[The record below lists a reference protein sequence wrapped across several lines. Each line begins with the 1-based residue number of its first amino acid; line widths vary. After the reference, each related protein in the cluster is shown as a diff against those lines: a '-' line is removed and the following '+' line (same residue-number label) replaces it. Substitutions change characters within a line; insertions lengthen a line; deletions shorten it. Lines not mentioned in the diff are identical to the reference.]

1 MSQYYSISDLCL
13 FTGLTDRTLR
23 NYLSNGILQGEMIDR
38 AWAFTE
44 EQVQTFLQHPSVQPS
59 IQARKNA
66 LITDF
71 LLDNFK
77 KSAQMCVV
85 WDLPDR
91 EGQSISDFFCRQINA
106 DSSLRN
112 FHFSF
117 QNIDGTTRLILKGE
131 QEDIIRLIN
140 RFHEHDNR

>member
-1 MSQYYSISDLCL
+1 MSQYFSISDLCL

-44 EQVQTFLQHPSVQPS
+44 DQVQAFLQHPSVQPS
-59 IQARKNA
+59 IQAKKNA

-71 LLDNFK
+71 MLDNFK
-77 KSAQMCVV
+77 KTPQMCVI

-91 EGQSISDFFCRQINA
+91 HGQSISDFFCREITSDA
-106 DSSLRN
+106 SLSN

-117 QNIDGTTRLILKGE
+117 QDIDGTARLILKGE
-131 QEDIIRLIN
+131 QADIIRLLN

>member
-44 EQVQTFLQHPSVQPS
+44 EQVQAFLQHPNVQPS

-71 LLDNFK
+71 MLDNFK
-77 KSAQMCVV
+77 KSPQMCVV
-85 WDLPDR
+85 WDLPSR
-91 EGQSISDFFCRQINA
+91 HGQSISDFFCRQINA
-106 DSSLRN
+106 DSSLSN

-117 QNIDGTTRLILKGE
+117 QNLDGTTRLILKGE